1 MVSLEKEIM
10 QKRLKKKALIK
21 KRVSM
26 VEIVFSFGKKLKFI
40 YL

>member
-26 VEIVFSFGKKLKFI
+26 VGIKLKFGKKLKFI

>member
-21 KRVSM
+21 KRVNNAWKT
-26 VEIVFSFGKKLKFI
+26 EKTLFSL
-40 YL
+40 